1 MMPNIEE
8 GILKLKQPENKLKVE
23 HFSAEYGQKRYYVVG
38 VLDRDEENN
47 LGDYQNMTYF
57 LVDKSNGKTL
67 IIDPGI
73 RGEKGYYIK
82 ETLKIRDYLSVLTHF
97 HLDHWIGYL
106 PYKDGDIY
114 ASQTCIDVLTG
125 KRRTIKT
132 FENGKLADGHRRET
146 PKIAT
151 DNAEKELPL
160 DEQLI
165 KPINEFAEQYFPI
178 QFYELPG
185 QTLGMLYGVME
196 TDKEKI
202 VFGSDLFISLIAR
215 TGEITLKVEP
225 HYDFETDTR
234 VIDNIMVVL
243 KAVLSAPLS
252 LSEKEMVYYK
262 EKYPNF
268 EEHLEKLAKPNRLL
282 LGHGIIN
289 VDSLYES
296 KIGELVAGLKRRNDA
311 DKKYVI

>member
-1 MMPNIEE
+1 MPSIEE
-8 GILKLKQPENKLKVE
+8 DILKLKQPENKLEVAHFTVE
-23 HFSAEYGQKRYYVVG
+23 DGDRRYYVVG

-57 LVDKSNGKTL
+57 LMDESNRNTL
-67 IIDPGI
+67 VVDPGI

-82 ETLKIRDYLSVLTHF
+82 ETLGIRNYSSVLTHF

-146 PKIAT
+146 PRIAT
-151 DNAEKELPL
+151 GDAERQLPL
-160 DEQLI
+160 EGQLI
-165 KPINEFAEQYFPI
+165 KLINEFAERYFPI

-196 TDKEKI
+196 IDKEKL
-202 VFGSDLFISLIAR
+202 VFGSDLFISLVTK
-215 TGEITLKVEP
+215 TGEVILKVEP

-234 VIDNIMVVL
+234 VIDNIMVAL
-243 KAVLSAPLS
+243 KAVLGEQIS
-252 LSEKEMVYYK
+252 LPEKEVMYYD
-262 EKYPNF
+262 EKYPNL
-268 EEHLEKLAKPNRLL
+268 EENLKKLAKPNRLL

-289 VDSLYES
+289 MDSIYEN
-296 KIGELVAGLKRRNDA
+296 KIKELLRGLKIRNDA